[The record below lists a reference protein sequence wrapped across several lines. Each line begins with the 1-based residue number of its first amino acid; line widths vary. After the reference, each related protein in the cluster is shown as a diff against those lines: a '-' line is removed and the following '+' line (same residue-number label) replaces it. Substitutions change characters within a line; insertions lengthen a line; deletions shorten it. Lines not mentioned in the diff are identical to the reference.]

1 METWQLVVAIA
12 GSITI
17 PLVVLILLLVFSFRP
32 WIRDTIR
39 AELGDFKAEVEG
51 RLSRMEGRLDQL
63 GDELGRLSTLIA
75 QLVASRLKSEPNPP
89 VSRRNELLEKW
100 ERGQ

>member
-17 PLVVLILLLVFSFRP
+17 PLVVLILLLVLGLRP

-39 AELGDFKAEVEG
+39 TELGDFKAEVEG

-63 GDELGRLSTLIA
+63 GDELRRLSTLIA

>member
-17 PLVVLILLLVFSFRP
+17 PLVVLILLLVLGLRP